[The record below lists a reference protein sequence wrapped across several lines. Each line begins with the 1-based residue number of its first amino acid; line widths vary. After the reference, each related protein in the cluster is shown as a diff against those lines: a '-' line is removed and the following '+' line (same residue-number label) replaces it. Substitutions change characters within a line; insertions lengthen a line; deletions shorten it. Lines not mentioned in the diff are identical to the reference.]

1 MTHQANIDDTR
12 ERILT
17 TATALFHEN
26 GYSAVG
32 VAEICK
38 QAKVVKGSFYHFFPS
53 KESLACQVIERNW
66 TALRSNLDTLRKE
79 GNSGRNSVL
88 CLFEKILQG
97 SAEIRR
103 SRGKILGC
111 DIGIFADD
119 LAPAANQVQQ
129 KAEECLLAWTAI
141 FSEMIADGQA
151 DGSIDPRL
159 SADATAESL
168 VALAQGMSV
177 MGRTFNDLEMLSR
190 IANQAERLVPEP
202 HRV

>member
-1 MTHQANIDDTR
+1 MIHEAQTEDTR
-12 ERILT
+12 ERILI
-17 TATALFHEN
+17 AAKALFHEQ

-53 KESLACQVIERNW
+53 KEALAGQVLERNW
-66 TALRSNLDTLRKE
+66 TALRRNLENLRKD
-79 GNSGRNSVL
+79 GVSGRRSVL
-88 CLFEKILQG
+88 RLFEQILQG
-97 SAEIRR
+97 SAEMRR

-119 LAPAANQVQQ
+119 LAPAAKPVQQ
-129 KAEECLLAWTAI
+129 KAEECLLAWAAT

-159 SADATAESL
+159 SADATAETL

-190 IANQAERLVPEP
+190 IANQAECLVPKP
-202 HRV
+202 NQA